1 MSVKFFRKP
10 GGDPGGEDR
19 ECVAHRGEDASRSWN
34 CHSGAPRACR
44 PRGGTSIRQKQEY
57 EDALGA
63 NLSQGDY
70 YYYNGNWGKA
80 LSFYRR
86 VMELDSRQV
95 SVLVRVAQIY
105 EQIDDPVK
113 ARAMWE
119 RVLTLQAD
127 NAEARKHLQKLGR

>member
-1 MSVKFFRKP
+1 MR
-10 GGDPGGEDR
+10 R
-19 ECVAHRGEDASRSWN
+19 RASGSE
-34 CHSGAPRACR
+34 
-44 PRGGTSIRQKQEY
+44 QEH
-57 EDALGA
+57 EDALGV

-80 LSFYRR
+80 LPFYLR

-105 EQIDDPVK
+105 EQIDDPAK
-113 ARAMWE
+113 ARATWE
-119 RVLTLQAD
+119 QVLTLQAD